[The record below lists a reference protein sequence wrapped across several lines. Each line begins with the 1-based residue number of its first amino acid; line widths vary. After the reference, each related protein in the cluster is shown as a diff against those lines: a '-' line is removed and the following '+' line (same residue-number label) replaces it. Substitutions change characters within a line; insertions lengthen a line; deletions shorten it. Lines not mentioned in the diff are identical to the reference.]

1 MCPFRYRN
9 QPPTW
14 ATLPGSAIIAAVRE
28 IETDYLVIGAGAS
41 GMAFTDTLI
50 ARSDADV
57 VLVDRRHRPGG
68 HWLDAYPFVRL
79 HQPSANYGVASRPL
93 GTDRIDTFGPNAGFY
108 ERASAAEICDHFGR
122 ALDETLVPSGRV
134 RFLGQTDYRGEDGGR
149 HHVVSLL
156 TGAETAIRVNRKV
169 VDATYV
175 ESSIPSRHRPGYDV
189 ADAVRVIPPN
199 DLVDLDR
206 PISNVTVIG
215 AGKTAMDTCV
225 WLLDAGVDPDRIRWI
240 RPRDSW
246 LFERT
251 FMQPLDLVAQYLQMQ
266 AHWIEVAAEAQ
277 NGSDFAHRLEER
289 GVFVRVDRAVEAD
302 LFRGAIISL
311 SELASLRAI
320 LRVVRKGK
328 VRRLDAG
335 RIWLDGGEEPVAAG
349 ELFVDC
355 TAAGVRPVE
364 RRPVFEAD
372 RITLEYV
379 TIGFVAWS
387 AATVAAVEA
396 GSDDLA
402 VKNNLCPPVVFSGSI
417 ADVFGLA
424 YPAMSGLA
432 ARMRDP
438 DLAAWNESCR
448 LNPNRGAAN
457 RVDDQRVV
465 DAFASMMTNTG
476 RALRHMKERTTEAA
490 AALPAGS

>member
-1 MCPFRYRN
+1 
-9 QPPTW
+9 
-14 ATLPGSAIIAAVRE
+14 VRE

-50 ARSDADV
+50 ARSGADV
-57 VLVDRRHRPGG
+57 VMVDRRHRPGG

-122 ALDETLVPSGRV
+122 ALDEALLPSGRV
-134 RFLGQTDYRGEDGGR
+134 QFLGQTDHRGEDGGG
-149 HHVVSLL
+149 HHLVSLL
-156 TGAETAIRVNRKV
+156 TGAETTVRVKKKV

-175 ESSIPSRHRPGYDV
+175 ESSIPSRHRPGFEI
-189 ADAVRVIPPN
+189 AGAVRVIPPN

-206 PISNVTVIG
+206 PISSVTVIG

-246 LFERT
+246 LFERS
-251 FMQPLDLVAQYLQMQ
+251 FMQPLDLVAQYMQMQ
-266 AHWIEVAAEAQ
+266 AHWIEVAAEATS
-277 NGSDFAHRLEER
+277 GSDFAHRLEDR
-289 GVFVRVDRAVEAD
+289 GVFVRVDRAVEPD

-311 SELASLRAI
+311 GELESLRTI
-320 LRVVRKGK
+320 RRVVRKGK
-328 VRRLDAG
+328 VRRLDAD
-335 RIWLDGGEEPVAAG
+335 RVWLDGGDEPVAPD

-355 TAAGVRPVE
+355 TAAGVRPVVP
-364 RRPVFEAD
+364 RPVFEAD

-396 GSDDLA
+396 GSDDPA

-417 ADVFGLA
+417 GNVFGLA

-432 ARMRDP
+432 ARLRDP
-438 DLAAWNESCR
+438 DLAAWNEACR
-448 LNPNRGAAN
+448 LNPIRGAAN
-457 RVDDQRVV
+457 RLDDQRIV
-465 DAFASMMTNTG
+465 DAFASIMTNTG
-476 RALRHMKERTTEAA
+476 RALRNMKERTAEAPA
-490 AALPAGS
+490 AVSASS